1 MSKTLD
7 LSRGPLRSFALTLLY
22 TAYVATVPAANVLID
37 HFGAVPVG
45 FGVTAPAGVFTAAV
59 ALVLRDLIHEYSG
72 RAAAFIAIATGSLLS
87 LVCASPGLALAS
99 LLAFVV
105 SELVDTYLYTHVRA
119 HGLKTAALML
129 LAPFSARVRIAVARQ
144 PFRPLRAR
152 VVSGVLTSN
161 AVSVCLD
168 SLIFLW
174 LAFGSLTYLPGQIL
188 AKAYMT
194 LLGAAVVYLLHVR
207 RARAA

>member
-1 MSKTLD
+1 MPKTSD
-7 LSRGPLRSFALTLLY
+7 VLRSTLRPFALVLLY
-22 TAYVATVPAANVLID
+22 TAYIATVPVANILID

-45 FGVTAPAGVFTAAV
+45 FGLTAPAGVFTAAV

-72 RAAAFIAIATGSLLS
+72 RSAALLAIATGSLLS
-87 LVCASPGLALAS
+87 LLCASPGLAVAS
-99 LLAFVV
+99 LLAFAV
-105 SELVDTYLYTHVRA
+105 SELADTFLYTHVRA

-129 LAPFSARVRIAVARQ
+129 LAPYSARARSAVARQ
-144 PFRPLRAR
+144 PLRPLRAR
-152 VVSGVLTSN
+152 VVSGVLASN

-168 SLIFLW
+168 SLVFLW

-188 AKAYMT
+188 AKAFMT
-194 LLGAAVVYLLHVR
+194 LLGAAVVYLLHTR